1 MRYLLGLFLLFVSFG
16 ALAVEYRCDNCS
28 EAQYAAKATQ
38 TLTPLGENYVYDLV
52 KGNSRKYQTYSVT
65 SYDCPD
71 GRYRCPGKA
80 ARPLAVESDVSL
92 VVSDLTVYFM
102 ARAQAGGWF
111 TFNADGDIA
120 DLTVFD
126 VASPGGPQT
135 RVMNW
140 VLAAPSVRNAL
151 PVTGASLHSVI
162 AAAVNIFKNNVGL
175 TRIVIVLKDG
185 GQIAVNY
192 DPVNNTV
199 EVDQS
204 SIVDKFGNVVPGTRD
219 EVNGLRFD
227 YSRNPGGLEE
237 RAMKGY
243 LSGAYMGA
251 SVPSAPK
258 WACVSAGGGA
268 PVCTPIF

>member
-71 GRYRCPGKA
+71 GRYRCTAKA
-80 ARPLAVESDVSL
+80 ARALPVEQDVSL
-92 VVSDLTVYFM
+92 VVDDLTVYLM
-102 ARAQAGGWF
+102 ARAQAGGHF
-111 TFNADGDIA
+111 TVYADGDIS
-120 DLTVFD
+120 DITIFD
-126 VASPGGPQT
+126 VAGPGGPQN
-135 RVMNW
+135 RVMSW
-140 VLAAPSVRNAL
+140 VLAQPSAQNAL
-151 PVTGASLHSVI
+151 PETGAFIHSLL
-162 AAAVNIFKNNVGL
+162 AAAVSIFKNNVGL
-175 TRIVIVLKDG
+175 TRIVVVLKDG
-185 GQIAVNY
+185 GQIAMSWDIVNG
-192 DPVNNTV
+192 TV
-199 EVDQS
+199 EIDQS
-204 SIVDKFGNVVPGTRD
+204 SIIDKFGNVVPGNKD
-219 EVNGLRFD
+219 ELNGLRFD

-251 SVPSAPK
+251 PVPSGPK
-258 WACVSAGGGA
+258 WACVSAGGGT